1 MAKASEIKNG
11 SIIRFNGNL
20 IAVEEIIHRTPGNL
34 RAFYQ
39 ARMRNVKT
47 GKLVEYRFRTD
58 EEVEICRVE
67 TKDYQYL
74 YEDGDFFVVMDNE
87 TFEQFNIPKF
97 LFGNSAKFV
106 IKGMNLIVAF
116 ESDEPITAQAPTHVE
131 LLVTYTEPAVK
142 GDTATNVT
150 KSATLLSILTSFNEY
165 STVLSD
171 SRRLINLLISVV
183 FAFACLIASKYISK

>member
-11 SIIRFNGNL
+11 SILRFNWNL
-20 IAVEEIIHRTPGNL
+20 IALEEIIHRTPGNL

-97 LFGNSAKFV
+97 LFGDSAKFV
-106 IKGMNLIVAF
+106 TEGMNLIVAF

-150 KSATLLSILTSFNEY
+150 KAATVSNGAEIRVPLFINEGDKVKIDTRNGDY
-165 STVLSD
+165 VE
-171 SRRLINLLISVV
+171 RV
-183 FAFACLIASKYISK
+183 K